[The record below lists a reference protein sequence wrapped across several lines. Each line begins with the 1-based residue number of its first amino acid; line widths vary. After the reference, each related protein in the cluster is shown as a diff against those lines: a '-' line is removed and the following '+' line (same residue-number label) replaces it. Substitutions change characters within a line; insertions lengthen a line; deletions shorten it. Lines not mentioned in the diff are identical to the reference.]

1 VISNFVLIQIK
12 IAKHRYFSMFAFA
25 LKFFISLGFAILVTA
40 CSASSGRIGSKKQT
54 TSAFTPTFYITNMCL
69 EGASDI
75 VPISANVIATEDQ
88 AGGPLRTNSVSTN
101 LVLVSGVGID

>member
-1 VISNFVLIQIK
+1 
-12 IAKHRYFSMFAFA
+12 
-25 LKFFISLGFAILVTA
+25 
-40 CSASSGRIGSKKQT
+40 
-54 TSAFTPTFYITNMCL
+54 MCL